1 MAYRY
6 AAERP
11 FSCQTTFKKNHDDH
25 DAADNP
31 ESRFLTVIKVKVLSL
46 LRSRNNGSRSMVLI
60 GQLLELVRVER
71 VRARGLKDHSIWVIL

>member
-11 FSCQTTFKKNHDDH
+11 FSCQTTFNLMMITTR
-25 DAADNP
+25 P
-31 ESRFLTVIKVKVLSL
+31 TIQIPQTVIKVKALSL
-46 LRSRNNGSRSMVLI
+46 LRSRNNGSRSMVLV

-71 VRARGLKDHSIWVIL
+71 VRARSLKDHSIWVIL